1 MLKVKKLI
9 DLNHSDIN
17 TPEKLPERY
26 RMLQIKRDI
35 RWFDRYVLKHGV
47 EFVKGFEEE
56 GEKLLRAGKEIP
68 QHMIIMDKRMK
79 LYQLAGAAPLI
90 YLQRKKLQ
98 QDIRAWMEDYGEFT
112 PEEIDAFSE
121 PRYEWPEERIT
132 KEQQKVLNHWRKKYQ
147 IKDDT
152 DWTQGIVLTDE
163 DKEKLDKYKQVAII
177 QPRQSGKSEVVVR
190 VNIYCLTLITEFDT
204 AVFAPT
210 EKQAKN
216 YIFQRTRD
224 YIEDN
229 PAYKGRFKRL
239 NALDLTLDKERASGS
254 SLLAAS
260 ASPTANIEGDSL
272 DWAIID
278 EAQDVTDYKV
288 KKSIKYMMAAKMG
301 SMIKIG
307 TVNTIKGH
315 FWEAT
320 NKKGEAFWHQV
331 IIHPDIVAACRPD
344 WAEFIANEI
353 EENGRWSDTVR
364 MSVFLEWLLEVG
376 MFITEEMW
384 ESLLDEQLD
393 WVEYDKKG
401 LQYAVIDVAKSKDE
415 TICMVL
421 KVDPKAVINGRNP
434 FQLLNAIALHGVDY
448 DSQYET
454 IKSWLDNNYNV
465 SAIGVDD
472 TGGRGG
478 IADRFEKTSYRV
490 EKFTYSQPTKSEWY
504 TNLST
509 VVNFQH
515 ESVKTGQYHERLI
528 KIPASKAARKDKKFR
543 DMEEQMLDLQRE
555 FKGKYL
561 KVHHPDIEG
570 AKDDYPDTL
579 MMGAWMASRV
589 MMSVEELEK
598 EVRQAEET
606 QMDKMDWTSDVFGTS
621 SEQKAKRN
629 QRKKKKKAMGENSEL
644 AQILAG
650 SMDLDQP
657 DWD

>member
-9 DLNHSDIN
+9 DLNGSDIN
-17 TPEKLPERY
+17 RPDQLPEKYLK
-26 RMLQIKRDI
+26 LQIKRDI

-47 EFVKGFEEE
+47 DFVSEYKEKGEQ
-56 GEKLLRAGKEIP
+56 LLRQGKEIP
-68 QHMIIMDKRMK
+68 QHMIAIDKRLK

-90 YLQRKKLQ
+90 YLQRHK
-98 QDIRAWMEDYGEFT
+98 IRSEIRDWMEAEGVFTAAEIEEF
-112 PEEIDAFSE
+112 SW
-121 PRYEWPEERIT
+121 PRFEWPEERIT
-132 KEQQKVLNHWRKKYQ
+132 DKQLKVLNHWRKKYN
-147 IKDDT
+147 IKDRT
-152 DWTQGIVLTDE
+152 DWTQGILLSQE
-163 DKEKLDKYKQVAII
+163 DRDKLDKYKQVSII

-190 VNIYCLTLITEFDT
+190 VNIYCKTNIREFDT

-239 NALDLTLDKERASGS
+239 NALDLTLDPVKASGS

-288 KKSIKYMMAAKMG
+288 KKSIKYMMAAKSG

-320 NKKGEAFWHQV
+320 NKKGEAFWYQV

-353 EENGRWSDTVR
+353 EENGRYSDTVR

-384 ESLLDEQLD
+384 ESMLDPEAD
-393 WVEYDKKG
+393 FVDYDKDG
-401 LQYAVIDVAKSKDE
+401 LQYCIIDVAKSKDE
-415 TICMVL
+415 TIAMVI
-421 KVDPKAVINGRNP
+421 KVDPSRVINGRYA
-434 FQLLNAIALHGVDY
+434 FRVLNSMAMQGVDY

-454 IKSWLDNNYNV
+454 IKSWIDNNYNV
-465 SAIGVDD
+465 SAVGVDD

-478 IADRFEKTSYRV
+478 IADRFEKTQYRV
-490 EKFTYSQPTKSEWY
+490 EGFTYSRPSKSEWY

-509 VVNFQH
+509 IINSQH
-515 ESVKTGQYHERLI
+515 EAVKSGLHHERLI
-528 KIPASKAARKDKKFR
+528 QIPAAPAAQKEKKFR
-543 DMEEQMLDLQRE
+543 DFEEQMLDLQRE
-555 FKGKYL
+555 FKGSYL
-561 KVHHPDIEG
+561 VVHHPLIEG
-570 AKDDYPDTL
+570 AKDDYPDVL
-579 MMGAWMASRV
+579 MMAAWMASRV
-589 MMSVEELEK
+589 FMSPEDL
-598 EVRQAEET
+598 AEQLQEGSET
-606 QMDKMDWTSDVFGTS
+606 QMDKMDWTEDVFGTR

-629 QRKKKKKAMGENSEL
+629 ERKKRKKQLSEKDEL
-644 AQILAG
+644 SEILTGAEE
-650 SMDLDQP
+650 LDQP